1 MRKYEKP
8 IKPLKNELR
17 RPQGKMTL
25 SPARGAHIHE
35 K

>member
-1 MRKYEKP
+1 MKKYEKL
-8 IKPLKNELR
+8 IKSLENELR
-17 RPQGKMTL
+17 RPKGKMTL